1 VASYVGALNGRV
13 QALARAHDQ
22 ITKQNWGPAPL
33 MSLFADEM
41 AAQSGDDP
49 NRLVLDGPAVLL
61 MPRAVSTMALVIHE
75 LITNSI
81 KYGALSTIGTV
92 RIASESAGDG
102 LWLRWRERGG
112 PTVREPERRGFGSVI
127 VERTVEFDLHGKT
140 AIRFTP
146 AGFEADFFIPLE
158 HIASVSEQDSAPQAR
173 EESVCKPVLLADR
186 PLEGVTVLL
195 VEDNLLIALEAE
207 EMLTDLGARLVV
219 SASTLRAVEEA
230 ISAHEFGFAMLDVSV
245 GRGTRSDLARRL
257 RAAGTP
263 YIFASGY
270 GDQVA
275 FESDHGASI
284 VIQKPYERDHLRR
297 AIHQVRRDRLAA
309 I

>member
-1 VASYVGALNGRV
+1 
-13 QALARAHDQ
+13 
-22 ITKQNWGPAPL
+22 

-41 AAQSGDDP
+41 AAQSGDHPD
-49 NRLVLDGPAVLL
+49 RLVLDGPAVLL

-81 KYGALSTIGTV
+81 KYGALSTLGTV
-92 RIASESAGDG
+92 HVAAEPVSDG

-112 PTVREPERRGFGSVI
+112 PVVRAPERRGFGSVI
-127 VERTVEFDLHGKT
+127 VKRTVDFDLHGKT
-140 AIRFTP
+140 AIRFAP

-158 HIASVSEQDSAPQAR
+158 HIASVSEHDSAPQAR
-173 EESVCKPVLLADR
+173 EESVSKPVLLADR

-219 SASTLRAVEEA
+219 SASTLRAAEDA

-245 GRGTRSDLARRL
+245 GCGTSFDLARRL
-257 RAAGTP
+257 HSVGTP

-275 FESDHGASI
+275 LDSDHSASVI
-284 VIQKPYERDHLRR
+284 VQKPYERDHLRR
-297 AIHQVRRDRLAA
+297 AIQLVIRDRLAA